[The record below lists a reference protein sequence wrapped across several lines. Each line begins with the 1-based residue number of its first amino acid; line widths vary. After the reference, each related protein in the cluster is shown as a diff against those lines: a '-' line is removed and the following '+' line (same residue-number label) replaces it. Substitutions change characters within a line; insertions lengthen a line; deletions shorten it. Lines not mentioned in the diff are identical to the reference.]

1 VRRWDLTSLSR
12 DAGQPRVLFSEPE
25 GRAVVIDLAA
35 GQALGDHQV
44 RERAL
49 LHVVSGTVRIEAA
62 DTAVECPAGTTIT
75 FEPGEAHSV
84 QALADAR
91 LLLVLT
97 PWPGAA
103 HYADGALGSERLPA
117 NAMAEPLPDQ

>member
-1 VRRWDLTSLSR
+1 M
-12 DAGQPRVLFSEPE
+12 
-25 GRAVVIDLAA
+25 VIDLAE

-62 DTAVECPAGTTIT
+62 DTAAECPSGTTIT
-75 FEPGEAHSV
+75 FEPGEAHSLR
-84 QALADAR
+84 ALADAR

-103 HYADGALGSERLPA
+103 HYADGALGGERLPA
-117 NAMAEPLPDQ
+117 NAMAEPLPDR

>member
-1 VRRWDLTSLSR
+1 
-12 DAGQPRVLFSEPE
+12 VLFSAPE
-25 GRAVVIDLAA
+25 GRAVVIDLAE

-49 LHVVSGTVRIEAA
+49 VHVVGGSVRIEAA
-62 DTAVECPAGTTIT
+62 ETTAECPAGTTIT

-84 QALADAR
+84 RALADAR

-103 HYADGALGSERLPA
+103 HYAEGELGGARLPA
-117 NAMAEPLPDQ
+117 NAMADPLPDR